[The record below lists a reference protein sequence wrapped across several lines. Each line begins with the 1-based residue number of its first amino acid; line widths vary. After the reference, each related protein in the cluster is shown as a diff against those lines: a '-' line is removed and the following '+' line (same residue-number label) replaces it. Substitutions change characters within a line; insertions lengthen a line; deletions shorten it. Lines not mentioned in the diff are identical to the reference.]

1 MEHEQTMKPRVHGK
15 NFPRI
20 DCNFQVFS
28 FDRFY
33 GGNTSP
39 DSSFLNISRDYF
51 RHEARR
57 SFIAEGAFFLALMA
71 VLALA
76 IGVGAVAIVHF
87 LQLPT
92 A

>member
-1 MEHEQTMKPRVHGK
+1 MKPRAPGK
-15 NFPRI
+15 DFPRI

-33 GGNTSP
+33 GGSSAP
-39 DSSFLNISRDYF
+39 GSSFLNISRDYF
-51 RHEARR
+51 RYEARR
-57 SFIAEGAFFLALMA
+57 NFIAEGVFFIALMA

-76 IGVGAVAIVHF
+76 IGVGAVAVVHF

-92 A
+92 D